1 MNISGIWEK
10 DGHKFRICVKDEGK
24 TLLSL
29 LQEHHIYLDAPCS
42 GKGSCGKCK
51 VRFLTEAPE
60 LTETEQRL
68 LNEQE
73 QKSGVRLACLVR
85 PEGDCQIQIPEY
97 GQEQMVVL
105 APENTAESGKLLQKT
120 YADASAERG
129 MMYVSYGIAVDIG
142 TTTLVMALIDLATG
156 EQKAVTT
163 SVNHQRAFGADV
175 ISRIQAANAGKGT
188 LLQKSILSD
197 LRRMRITLIQDA
209 HILPS
214 QIKKIVIVGNTT
226 MCHLLLGYS
235 CATLGAAPFVPYDIS
250 LMKKTYREVFG
261 AAELKAEVT
270 VLPGISAF
278 VGADIVAGIY
288 ASRMAEKDEVSML
301 LDIGTNGEMAIG
313 SRNGCY
319 VTSAAAGP
327 VFEGGN
333 ISCGMAGVPGAV
345 SHIRLFEDGSVSSYE
360 TIGGKPLQGLCG
372 TGIIDITGE
381 LVRNHLIDENGTLQ
395 EPWFEAGIPVVKENI
410 RFLQKDIREIQLGKS
425 AIRAGIETLLNEY
438 MKQDEM
444 PEHIYL
450 SGGFGYFMEVEKVI
464 QIGMF
469 PENFAGKVTVLGNSA
484 LEGAKRYLLEEADD
498 AVIKIAGQAKEINLA
513 MHSGFQDLY
522 MEHMFFPGC

>member
-1 MNISGIWEK
+1 MNISGVWEK
-10 DGHKFRICVKDEGK
+10 DGREFRIDSEEKGK
-24 TLLSL
+24 SLLSM
-29 LQEHHIYLDAPCS
+29 LQEHSIYLDAPCN

-51 VRFLTEAPE
+51 VRFLTEAPA

-68 LNEQE
+68 LSEQE
-73 QKSGVRLACLVR
+73 QKSGVRLACMVR
-85 PEGDCQIQIPEY
+85 PEGDCLIQIPEY
-97 GQEQMVVL
+97 GQEQMIVL
-105 APENTAESGKLLQKT
+105 APENAAENDKLQRDAYVNASVGRGT
-120 YADASAERG
+120 MYASF
-129 MMYVSYGIAVDIG
+129 GIAIDIG
-142 TTTLVMALIDLATG
+142 TTTLAMSLVDLATG

-175 ISRIQAANAGKGT
+175 ISRIQAANAGKGA
-188 LLQKSILSD
+188 LMQKSILSD
-197 LRRMRITLIQDA
+197 LRRMRITLIKDA

-214 QIKKIVIVGNTT
+214 QIKKVVIAGNTT
-226 MCHLLLGYS
+226 MCHLLLGYP
-235 CATLGAAPFVPYDIS
+235 CMTLGAAPFTPYDIS
-250 LMKKTYREVFG
+250 LTKKSYREIFG
-261 AAELKAEVT
+261 AAELSAEVT

-288 ASRMAEKDEVSML
+288 ASRMTERDEVSML
-301 LDIGTNGEMAIG
+301 LDIGTNGEMVIG
-313 SRNGCY
+313 NQNGCY

-345 SHIRLFEDGSVSSYE
+345 SHISLSGDGSVTSYE
-360 TIGGKPLQGLCG
+360 TIGGKLPLGLCG

-381 LVRNHLIDENGTLQ
+381 LVRNHLVDENGTLK
-395 EPWFEAGIPVVKENI
+395 EPWFEEGVPVVKENI
-410 RFLQKDIREIQLGKS
+410 RFWQKDIREIQLGKS
-425 AIRAGIETLLNEY
+425 AIRAGIETLLSEY
-438 MKQDEM
+438 MRSDKM

-469 PENFAGKVTVLGNSA
+469 PKNFSGRVTVLGNSA
-484 LEGAKRYLLEEADD
+484 LEGAKRYLIEESDD
-498 AVIKIAGQAKEINLA
+498 EVIKIAERAKEINLA
-513 MHSGFQDLY
+513 LHSGFQELY